1 MRRRFWFETSTA
13 LLSGVF
19 AVLTLF
25 WRDWVELSGWDPD
38 RRSGVLEWWVVC
50 GLAAVAVSSALLAR
64 SEWRR
69 RPAAA

>member
-13 LLSGVF
+13 LLSGVL
-19 AVLTLF
+19 ALLTLF
-25 WRDWVELSGWDPD
+25 WRDWVELTGWEPD
-38 RRSGVLEWWVVC
+38 RHSGALEWWVVC
-50 GLAAVAVSSALLAR
+50 GLAATSVGSTLLAR